1 MLDLNRFNYIYFG
14 FLILFMS
21 FLPPTSHSE
30 EILVDMFDKP
40 SSWRFIGDDVM
51 GGLSTGSISF
61 EKDKIGNTLG
71 CLKGLVSTANNGGFI
86 QMRREIDKADRKK
99 IKDASAIILDASG
112 NNNEYF
118 VHLRTKGMLMP
129 WTYYY
134 APFVATKDSRE
145 LIFPLSKFKRSGRF
159 LGREFPRGAEIKSL
173 GIVAYGKDYEAELC
187 VNKVSFVKTSVDE

>member
-1 MLDLNRFNYIYFG
+1 MLDLKRFNYIYFG

-21 FLPPTSHSE
+21 FMPPTSHSE

-61 EKDKIGNTLG
+61 EKDKIGNTVG

-99 IKDASAIILDASG
+99 IKDASAIILEASG
-112 NNNEYF
+112 NNDEYF

-187 VNKVSFVKTSVDE
+187 VNKVSFVKTLVDE

>member
-1 MLDLNRFNYIYFG
+1 MLDLKRFSFIYFG

-145 LIFPLSKFKRSGRF
+145 FIFPLSKFKRSGRF

-187 VNKVSFVKTSVDE
+187 VNKVSFVKTLVGE

>member
-1 MLDLNRFNYIYFG
+1 MLDLKRFNYIYFG

-21 FLPPTSHSE
+21 FMPPTSHSE

-61 EKDKIGNTLG
+61 EKDKIGNTVG

-99 IKDASAIILDASG
+99 IKDASAIILEASG
-112 NNNEYF
+112 NNDEYF
-118 VHLRTKGMLMP
+118 IHLRTKGMLMP

-187 VNKVSFVKTSVDE
+187 VNKVSFVKTLVGE

>member
-1 MLDLNRFNYIYFG
+1 MLDLKRFNYIYFG

-21 FLPPTSHSE
+21 FMPPTSHSE

-61 EKDKIGNTLG
+61 EKDKIGNTVG

-99 IKDASAIILDASG
+99 IKDASAIILEASG
-112 NNNEYF
+112 NNDEYF

-187 VNKVSFVKTSVDE
+187 VNKVSFVKTLVGE

>member
-1 MLDLNRFNYIYFG
+1 MLNLNRSNINNFG

-21 FLPPTSHSE
+21 FLSPTSQSE
-30 EILVDMFDKP
+30 EILVDAFDE
-40 SSWRFIGDDVM
+40 SSLWRFIGDDVM
-51 GGLSTGSISF
+51 GGLSTGGISF
-61 EKDKIGNTLG
+61 EKDEVGNNLG

-86 QMRREIDKADRKK
+86 QMRKEITKADRKK
-99 IKDASAIILDASG
+99 IKDARAIILKASG

-145 LIFPLSKFKRSGRF
+145 FIFPLSKFKRSGRF
-159 LGREFPRGAEIKSL
+159 LGREFPRADEIKSL

-187 VNKVSFVKTSVDE
+187 VNKVGFVKTSLDE

>member
-1 MLDLNRFNYIYFG
+1 MLDLKRFNYIYFG

-21 FLPPTSHSE
+21 FMPPTSHSE

-61 EKDKIGNTLG
+61 EKDKIGNTVG

-99 IKDASAIILDASG
+99 IKDASAIILEASG
-112 NNNEYF
+112 NNDEYF

>member
-1 MLDLNRFNYIYFG
+1 MLDLKRFNYIYFG

-21 FLPPTSHSE
+21 FMPPTSHSE
-30 EILVDMFDKP
+30 EILVDMFDEP

-61 EKDKIGNTLG
+61 EKDKIGNTSG

-99 IKDASAIILDASG
+99 IKDASAIILEASG
-112 NNNEYF
+112 NNDEYF

-187 VNKVSFVKTSVDE
+187 VNKVSFVKTLVGE

>member
-1 MLDLNRFNYIYFG
+1 MLDLKRFNYIYFG

-21 FLPPTSHSE
+21 FMPPTSHSE

-51 GGLSTGSISF
+51 GGVSTGSISF
-61 EKDKIGNTLG
+61 EKDKIGNTVG

-99 IKDASAIILDASG
+99 IKDASAIILEASG
-112 NNNEYF
+112 NNDEYF

-145 LIFPLSKFKRSGRF
+145 FIFPLSKFKRSGRF

-187 VNKVSFVKTSVDE
+187 VNKVSFVKTLVGE

>member
-1 MLDLNRFNYIYFG
+1 MLDLKRFNYIYFG

-21 FLPPTSHSE
+21 FMPPTSHSE

-61 EKDKIGNTLG
+61 EKDKIGNTVG

-99 IKDASAIILDASG
+99 IKDASAIILEASG
-112 NNNEYF
+112 NNDEYF

-187 VNKVSFVKTSVDE
+187 VNKVSFVKTSVGE

>member
-1 MLDLNRFNYIYFG
+1 MLDLKRFNYIYFG

-21 FLPPTSHSE
+21 FMPPTSHSE

-61 EKDKIGNTLG
+61 EKDKIGNTVG

-99 IKDASAIILDASG
+99 IKDASAIILEASG
-112 NNNEYF
+112 NNDEYF
-118 VHLRTKGMLMP
+118 IHLRTKGMLMP

>member
-1 MLDLNRFNYIYFG
+1 M
-14 FLILFMS
+14 
-21 FLPPTSHSE
+21 PPTSHSE

-99 IKDASAIILDASG
+99 IKDASAIILEASG

-187 VNKVSFVKTSVDE
+187 VNKVSFVKTSLEE

>member
-1 MLDLNRFNYIYFG
+1 
-14 FLILFMS
+14 
-21 FLPPTSHSE
+21 
-30 EILVDMFDKP
+30 
-40 SSWRFIGDDVM
+40 M

-99 IKDASAIILDASG
+99 IKDASAIILEASG
-112 NNNEYF
+112 NNDEYF

-134 APFVATKDSRE
+134 APFVANKDSRE

-187 VNKVSFVKTSVDE
+187 VNKVSFVKTLVGG

>member
-1 MLDLNRFNYIYFG
+1 
-14 FLILFMS
+14 MS
-21 FLPPTSHSE
+21 FLPPTTHSE

-99 IKDASAIILDASG
+99 S
-112 NNNEYF
+112 
-118 VHLRTKGMLMP
+118 RMLQQ
-129 WTYYY
+129 
-134 APFVATKDSRE
+134 
-145 LIFPLSKFKRSGRF
+145 
-159 LGREFPRGAEIKSL
+159 
-173 GIVAYGKDYEAELC
+173 
-187 VNKVSFVKTSVDE
+187 

>member
-1 MLDLNRFNYIYFG
+1 MLDLKRFNYIYFG

-21 FLPPTSHSE
+21 FMPPTSHSE

-99 IKDASAIILDASG
+99 IKDASAIILEASG
-112 NNNEYF
+112 NNDEYF

-187 VNKVSFVKTSVDE
+187 VNKVSFVKTLVGE

>member
-1 MLDLNRFNYIYFG
+1 MLDLKRFNYIYFG

-21 FLPPTSHSE
+21 FMPTTSHSE

-61 EKDKIGNTLG
+61 EKDKIGNIVG

-99 IKDASAIILDASG
+99 IKDASAIILEASG
-112 NNNEYF
+112 NNDEYF
-118 VHLRTKGMLMP
+118 IHLRTKGMLMP

-187 VNKVSFVKTSVDE
+187 VNKVSFVKTLVGE